1 MYGFTVT
8 IPGYP
13 QYLENTPVVMNIA
26 DHRGN
31 SKKNYV
37 FIGTSFSDGAVP
49 VQPDSAVPR
58 PLHSLDFN
66 LSISY
71 PLRIEQA

>member
-1 MYGFTVT
+1 MA
-8 IPGYP
+8 IPRYP

-26 DHRGN
+26 DHRGD

-37 FIGTSFSDGAVP
+37 FIETSFSDGAVP
-49 VQPDSAVPR
+49 VQPGTVVPR
-58 PLHSLDFN
+58 PLHLIDFN

-71 PLRIEQA
+71 PLRINHE